1 MQCLVSAFECV
12 CVHLVMALHLSW
24 HGCNVRL
31 LTEVQSSSGELHETA
46 AMTLPHA
53 KAAAARPLRHE
64 HDIHL
69 ESRRLLLSLIVAILC
84 GSAQRTAR
92 RAPRQPEAPLLD
104 KEVHEQE

>member
-1 MQCLVSAFECV
+1 
-12 CVHLVMALHLSW
+12 VHLVMALHLSW

-31 LTEVQSSSGELHETA
+31 LTEVQSSSGESHETA

-92 RAPRQPEAPLLD
+92 RAPRQPEAPLLV